1 MPSFLKLGWQMS
13 PSLTSAILEH
23 CRAMATRP
31 SVATSNT
38 IESSKEAEMFRDLNG
53 YYSRPERPRELRK
66 LSRREEKVVIW
77 ILAINLVAAIIAPIG
92 GASVIEA
99 LIR

>member
-1 MPSFLKLGWQMS
+1 
-13 PSLTSAILEH
+13 
-23 CRAMATRP
+23 
-31 SVATSNT
+31 
-38 IESSKEAEMFRDLNG
+38 MFRDLNG

-77 ILAINLVAAIIAPIG
+77 ILALNLVAAIIAPIG

>member
-1 MPSFLKLGWQMS
+1 MRGEFYWI
-13 PSLTSAILEH
+13 SAILGMVEQ
-23 CRAMATRP
+23 RQSPLT

-38 IESSKEAEMFRDLNG
+38 NQSSKEAEMFRDLNG
-53 YYSRPERPRELRK
+53 YYSRPERPQEPPK

-77 ILAINLVAAIIAPIG
+77 ILALNLVAAIIAPIG